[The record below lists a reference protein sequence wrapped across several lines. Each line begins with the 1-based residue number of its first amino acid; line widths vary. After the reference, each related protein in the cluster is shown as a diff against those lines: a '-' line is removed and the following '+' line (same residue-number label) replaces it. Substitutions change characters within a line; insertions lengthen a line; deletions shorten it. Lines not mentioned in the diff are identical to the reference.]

1 MSLVRKMEFKDK
13 TFLVVGTGVS
23 GIAAVASWQNGAK
36 IILLTATLN

>member
-23 GIAAVASWQNGAK
+23 GIAAVK
-36 IILLTATLN
+36 LLGRG